1 VCLEERSGSDFLKC
15 SESGKQ
21 VLFQKITLHMRAL
34 DQVLLLLLRIIY
46 NNKEI
51 CRVPKGFFRVQ
62 EFGLSSRRK
71 VGEYS
76 SS

>member
-1 VCLEERSGSDFLKC
+1 
-15 SESGKQ
+15 
-21 VLFQKITLHMRAL
+21 MRAL
-34 DQVLLLLLRIIY
+34 DQVLLLLQRIIY
-46 NNKEI
+46 YNKEI